1 MANSDQIAASIK
13 EYILQDF
20 LPGENPDMLTE
31 DTALVESGV
40 LDSLAILKLVAFI
53 EEQFDVALE
62 AHEVD
67 TQYMNTISDMVK
79 LVLSKK

>member
-20 LPGENPDMLTE
+20 LPGENPDLLTD
-31 DTALVESGV
+31 DTALIESGV
-40 LDSLAILKLVAFI
+40 LDSLSTLKLVAFI
-53 EEQFDVALE
+53 EEQFDVTLE

-67 TQYMNTISDMVK
+67 AQYMNTIADMVH

>member
-1 MANSDQIAASIK
+1 MANSDQITASIK

-31 DTALVESGV
+31 ETALVESGV

-53 EEQFDVALE
+53 EEQFDVTLE

-67 TQYMNTISDMVK
+67 TQYMNTIAAMVQ
-79 LVLSKK
+79 LIVSKK